1 MIIKE
6 WNEDDRPREKLFLK
20 GRSAL
25 SEAELLAILIGSG
38 NRKDSALGLSR
49 KVLSG
54 SGSNLA
60 VLSQISYTDL
70 MKVRG
75 IGKAKAAI
83 IISALEL
90 GRRRKGQNS
99 LKKMKLS
106 SSGSVFELMQPL
118 IGELEHEEFWILL
131 LNNANKLK
139 FKWRLSMG
147 GITATLVDVRLI
159 YKKALEQG
167 ATSIILCHNHPSG
180 NLKPSQS
187 DIILTKKVI
196 HGGGILDI
204 KVLDHIIVTECDY
217 YSFADDGKL

>member
-83 IISALEL
+83 IISAFN
-90 GRRRKGQNS
+90 Q
-99 LKKMKLS
+99 
-106 SSGSVFELMQPL
+106 
-118 IGELEHEEFWILL
+118 
-131 LNNANKLK
+131 
-139 FKWRLSMG
+139 
-147 GITATLVDVRLI
+147 
-159 YKKALEQG
+159 
-167 ATSIILCHNHPSG
+167 TS
-180 NLKPSQS
+180 
-187 DIILTKKVI
+187 
-196 HGGGILDI
+196 
-204 KVLDHIIVTECDY
+204 Y
-217 YSFADDGKL
+217 